1 MRLHKC
7 LNGRG
12 SKRSSHLKKWNCRKP
27 RWFCFSTW
35 QITIFLAYLQW
46 AGVNTETGNSNA
58 VMPDR
63 LLQVPASITAPGLTP
78 WDHPRQDE
86 YPLLPYAPSQGT
98 QQLTLSFT
106 LKMQHP
112 AIAEASFG
120 KPPKQWSWSPSWLG
134 AWQRVGPGMMQND
147 SGPPRS
153 SKPFPTREEVGYD
166 CLAGC

>member
-27 RWFCFSTW
+27 RWFCFSTR

-46 AGVNTETGNSNA
+46 AGVNTEPGNSNA
-58 VMPDR
+58 VMQLVCFR
-63 LLQVPASITAPGLTP
+63 YQASITAPGLTP

-112 AIAEASFG
+112 AIAEASWG
-120 KPPKQWSWSPSWLG
+120 NPQSNGLGALVGLGHGGEWVQVWCRMTLAHSGAASPSP
-134 AWQRVGPGMMQND
+134 PG
-147 SGPPRS
+147 R
-153 SKPFPTREEVGYD
+153 K
-166 CLAGC
+166 